1 MSYYKFN
8 RNDVFTNTLKTYPS
22 VKFVVYSGSSFYN
35 NTPNIAGKFTDPIRL
50 TDAGNVSLFELN
62 IDRVSSSN
70 NRSIGPTTVPEQTV
84 YDNGLIY
91 PYVIKNGS
99 RISFRT
105 STAAA
110 FNNSNYG
117 DIMLGVAYPY
127 TSSISKEFYDTTTS
141 RASSNPL
148 PGAGYVSHI
157 RALKNTINHYGYI
170 SPHFAYSSSALERNF
185 DDNQLGLVSIP
196 TIFYGS
202 EIKKGTI
209 DLKYYYTGTLA
220 SRVVD
225 KNQDGVL
232 YSIYGAD
239 SGSVVGIAL
248 YNEGFLILT
257 GTTALNGNTDTYKPA
272 TDNPKWIYFAQ
283 SVSGTITA
291 PSSSYVMAMSGT
303 SYTQTL
309 TMFATA
315 PKGELNQSNNPTF
328 VEYSTGDFVQ
338 TGSKQYKEVT
348 NRQIKNVVS
357 SAYADPTGSFEKT
370 TYISKI
376 GVYDKNKN
384 LIGLAKLAT
393 PMRKTAARDFTFKI
407 KVDI

>member
-225 KNQDGVL
+225 KNQDGVGK
-232 YSIYGAD
+232 S
-239 SGSVVGIAL
+239 
-248 YNEGFLILT
+248 
-257 GTTALNGNTDTYKPA
+257 
-272 TDNPKWIYFAQ
+272 
-283 SVSGTITA
+283 
-291 PSSSYVMAMSGT
+291 
-303 SYTQTL
+303 TQRG
-309 TMFATA
+309 
-315 PKGELNQSNNPTF
+315 PE
-328 VEYSTGDFVQ
+328 
-338 TGSKQYKEVT
+338 
-348 NRQIKNVVS
+348 
-357 SAYADPTGSFEKT
+357 
-370 TYISKI
+370 
-376 GVYDKNKN
+376 
-384 LIGLAKLAT
+384 
-393 PMRKTAARDFTFKI
+393 
-407 KVDI
+407 

>member
-1 MSYYKFN
+1 M
-8 RNDVFTNTLKTYPS
+8 
-22 VKFVVYSGSSFYN
+22 
-35 NTPNIAGKFTDPIRL
+35 
-50 TDAGNVSLFELN
+50 
-62 IDRVSSSN
+62 
-70 NRSIGPTTVPEQTV
+70 
-84 YDNGLIY
+84 
-91 PYVIKNGS
+91 
-99 RISFRT
+99 
-105 STAAA
+105 
-110 FNNSNYG
+110 
-117 DIMLGVAYPY
+117 
-127 TSSISKEFYDTTTS
+127 
-141 RASSNPL
+141 
-148 PGAGYVSHI
+148 
-157 RALKNTINHYGYI
+157 
-170 SPHFAYSSSALERNF
+170 
-185 DDNQLGLVSIP
+185 
-196 TIFYGS
+196 
-202 EIKKGTI
+202 KKG
-209 DLKYYYTGTLA
+209 
-220 SRVVD
+220 
-225 KNQDGVL
+225 
-232 YSIYGAD
+232 
-239 SGSVVGIAL
+239 
-248 YNEGFLILT
+248 
-257 GTTALNGNTDTYKPA
+257 
-272 TDNPKWIYFAQ
+272 DNPKWIYFAQ